1 MEKIRLYFEK
11 GNKKS
16 IKSRLIK
23 NFLVI
28 LLSTI
33 IIVSGMFMLFIS
45 RYYYQNIESILTS
58 QIKIASEFYK
68 KYFSY
73 ITLEDI
79 VNEDIDTF
87 WKQTDAQVQI
97 YDKKGN
103 LIMDS
108 LGILPSDTE
117 LLDVKKALKG
127 QIAKWVGNV
136 PYYDGKVMAISHP
149 LENNNEIVGVIR
161 YVSSMKNVDNFVFN
175 FFLVFLIIGVTVL
188 TIGIFLSYFL
198 ANSIINPLK
207 ELTAV
212 AEEMAK
218 GNLKIRNS
226 ITTEDEIAKL
236 AYTLNFMADELEKRE
251 QLKNEFISSISHE
264 LRTPLTSIKGW
275 AITLNNEFTDKNT
288 LEMGFNIIEKEAD
301 RLSDMVEELLDF
313 SKFVNGK
320 ITLKYQEID
329 LMEFMNYI
337 KVYMNPRAER
347 ENKNLNIEECFIDNL
362 FITGDRDRLKQVF
375 INIIDNS
382 FKFTNERGEIKI
394 LIIETDNLINIKVI
408 DNGCGIPKD
417 ELPKVKE
424 KFFKGKNSKSQNGIG
439 LSICDEIIKL
449 HGGTLSINSILGEG
463 TEVEI
468 NIPKSIKDGKI
479 K

>member
-1 MEKIRLYFEK
+1 MNVFANK
-11 GNKKS
+11 NKKS
-16 IKSRLIK
+16 IKTRLIK

-45 RYYYQNIESILTS
+45 RYYYQNIEGILTS
-58 QIKIASEFYK
+58 QIKMAAEFYK

-73 ITLEDI
+73 VSLEDT

-87 WKQTDAQVQI
+87 WKQTNAQVQI
-97 YDKKGN
+97 YDENGN

-108 LGILPSDTE
+108 LGVIPSSDVE

-127 QIAKWVGNV
+127 QIVKWIGNV

-149 LENNNEIVGVIR
+149 LENNKKIVGVIR
-161 YVSSMKNVDNFVFN
+161 YVSSMKNVDGFVFN
-175 FFLVFLIIGVTVL
+175 FFLVFLIIGITVL

-207 ELTAV
+207 ELTIV

-218 GNLKIRNS
+218 GNLKIRNN

-236 AYTLNFMADELEKRE
+236 AYALNFMADELEKRE

-288 LEMGFNIIEKEAD
+288 LEMGFNIIEKESD
-301 RLSDMVEELLDF
+301 RLSNMVEELLDF

-329 LMEFMNYI
+329 LIQFINYI
-337 KVYMNPRAER
+337 KTYMNPRAER
-347 ENKNLNIEECFIDNL
+347 ENKNLNILCYIEENL
-362 FITGDRDRLKQVF
+362 IITGDRDRLNQVF
-375 INIIDNS
+375 INILDNS
-382 FKFTNERGEIKI
+382 FKFTNEGGEIKI
-394 LIIETDNLINIKVI
+394 IIINNEDYINIIIK
-408 DNGCGIPKD
+408 DNGCGITED

-439 LSICDEIIKL
+439 LSICDEIVKL
-449 HGGTLSINSILGEG
+449 HGGTLQINSVLGKG
-463 TEVEI
+463 TEVHI
-468 NIPKSIKDGKI
+468 NISKKIEDGRVK
-479 K
+479 